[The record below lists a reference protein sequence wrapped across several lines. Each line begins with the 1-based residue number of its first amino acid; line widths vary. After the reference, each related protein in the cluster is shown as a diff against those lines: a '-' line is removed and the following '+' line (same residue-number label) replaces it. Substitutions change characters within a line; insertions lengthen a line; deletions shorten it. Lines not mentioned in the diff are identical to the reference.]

1 MNTSQALAFWEKDLS
16 EIEDSFL
23 HGKKITSLPVH
34 KMDARVPAQGSVL
47 LDRAVDIDA
56 VISDEAKQIIS

>member
-23 HGKKITSLPVH
+23 HGRKITSLPVH

-47 LDRAVDIDA
+47 LDRSVDIDVVTA
-56 VISDEAKQIIS
+56 DGSK